1 METYNRILEALK
13 NKNLEVLEELL
24 HDDLMFNIPTG
35 QTITKEMDIEN
46 YRSGVMNVEDI
57 TISDRTIKTF
67 DTISTVVVTI
77 HLKGKYL
84 DQIIDGKFRYL
95 RVWKSHNN
103 SLKLIAGSGIQIL

>member
-1 METYNRILEALK
+1 MSEKQIIEYEDRILEALK

-57 TISDRTIKTF
+57 TISDRTIKTYE
-67 DTISTVVVTI
+67 TI
-77 HLKGKYL
+77 
-84 DQIIDGKFRYL
+84 
-95 RVWKSHNN
+95 
-103 SLKLIAGSGIQIL
+103 